1 MSDIVNKNRLPP
13 IAMFNRTTIPLAA
26 LLLSIT
32 NPSIAAEPI
41 FAPGENLTVQG
52 IPAVPQ
58 RLVDRVNRYT
68 NFRSASLNSWHPK
81 KRELLISTRFGD
93 VAQVHQVSMPL
104 GMRKQLTFFPERV
117 GNGSYAPIGGKY
129 FIFSK
134 DIGGNEFNQTYRY
147 DLESGNTTLLTDGK
161 SRNSLGTWANKTDR
175 VAYSSTRRTGKDNDF
190 YIMDP
195 ANPSENKLIAQNIG
209 GGWSVLDW
217 SPDDRTLLVI
227 EYLSA
232 NKSNLWTIDIATGT
246 KTRITPE
253 GPEVSYRS
261 AFYSKDGNGIYM
273 VSDRDSEFS
282 RLAYVDIKTNQPT
295 YLTSNI
301 PWDVEETELSPD
313 GKYIAIV
320 SNEAGISILR
330 VLDTI
335 TRKEIN
341 LPKLPTGVI
350 LGVNWRKDDLNNPE
364 LGLTFL
370 SATQTADVYSV
381 ALKTKAI
388 TRWTESETGGLKT
401 DRFSNAELIN
411 WKSFD
416 NLNISG
422 LLYRPIV
429 TKFSGKRP
437 VIIDIHG
444 GPEGQS
450 RPYFLGRRN
459 YILNEMGVAMI
470 FPNVR
475 GSLGY
480 GKTFLTLD
488 NGFKREDSVKDI
500 GALLDWIKQQPDL
513 DSDRILITGG
523 SYGGYMSLAA
533 AVKYN
538 DRIRGS
544 IDIVGISNFVSFLER
559 TEGYR
564 RDLRRVEYGDEREPK
579 MREFLTKISPLTNAS
594 AIKKPLFVIHGKND
608 PRVPLNEAEQ
618 IIVTVKQNGVPVWY
632 LMANDEGHGFSKK
645 KNVDYEF
652 YTTVQFIEEMLLK

>member
-1 MSDIVNKNRLPP
+1 MLK
-13 IAMFNRTTIPLAA
+13 RTAISLAA
-26 LLLSIT
+26 LLLSVT
-32 NPSIAAEPI
+32 NPAAATEPI
-41 FAPGENLTVQG
+41 FAPGENLAIQG

-58 RLVDRVNRYT
+58 SLVDRVNRYT

-81 KRELLISTRFGD
+81 KREMLVSTRFGD

-117 GNGSYAPIGGKY
+117 SNGSYAPIGGKY

-195 ANPSENKLIAQNIG
+195 ANPSENKLISQNTG

-217 SPDDRTLLVI
+217 STDDRTLLAL

-232 NKSNLWTIDIATGT
+232 NKSNLWAIDIATGT

-253 GPEVSYRS
+253 GPEVAYTS
-261 AFYSKDGNGIYM
+261 AFYSKDGKGIYM
-273 VSDRDSEFS
+273 VSDRESEFS

-301 PWDVEETELSPD
+301 SWDVEETELSPD

-330 VLDTI
+330 VLDTT
-335 TRKEIN
+335 TRKEIK
-341 LPKLPTGVI
+341 LTKLPTGVI

-370 SATQTADVYSV
+370 SATQTADVYSI
-381 ALKTKAI
+381 AIKTKAI

-429 TKFSGKRP
+429 NKFSGKRP
-437 VIIDIHG
+437 VIIDVHG

-538 DRIRGS
+538 NRIRGS

-564 RDLRRVEYGDEREPK
+564 
-579 MREFLTKISPLTNAS
+579 
-594 AIKKPLFVIHGKND
+594 
-608 PRVPLNEAEQ
+608 
-618 IIVTVKQNGVPVWY
+618 
-632 LMANDEGHGFSKK
+632 
-645 KNVDYEF
+645 
-652 YTTVQFIEEMLLK
+652 

>member
-1 MSDIVNKNRLPP
+1 
-13 IAMFNRTTIPLAA
+13 MFNRTAIPLAA
-26 LLLSIT
+26 LLLCVT
-32 NPSIAAEPI
+32 NPAIAAEPI
-41 FAPGENLTVQG
+41 FAPGENLTIQG
-52 IPAVPQ
+52 IPPVPQ
-58 RLVDRVNRYT
+58 SLVDRVNRYT

-81 KRELLISTRFGD
+81 KREMLVSTRFGD

-147 DLESGNTTLLTDGK
+147 DLDSGNTTLLTDGK

-195 ANPSENKLIAQNIG
+195 ANPSENKLIAQNTG

-217 SPDDRTLLVI
+217 STDDRTLLAI

-232 NKSNLWTIDIATGT
+232 NKSNLWTINIATGT

-253 GPEVSYRS
+253 EGPEVAYRS
-261 AFYSKDGNGIYM
+261 AFYSKDGKGIYI

-295 YLTSNI
+295 YLTNNI
-301 PWDVEETELSPD
+301 SWDVEETELSPD

-320 SNEAGISILR
+320 TNEAGISVLR
-330 VLDTI
+330 VLDTA
-335 TRKEIN
+335 TRKEIQ

-370 SATQTADVYSV
+370 SATQTADVYSIGI
-381 ALKTKAI
+381 KTKAI

-429 TKFSGKRP
+429 NKFSGKRP

-618 IIVTVKQNGVPVWY
+618 IVTTVQKNGVPVWY

-652 YTTVQFIEEMLLK
+652 YTTVRFIEEMLLK